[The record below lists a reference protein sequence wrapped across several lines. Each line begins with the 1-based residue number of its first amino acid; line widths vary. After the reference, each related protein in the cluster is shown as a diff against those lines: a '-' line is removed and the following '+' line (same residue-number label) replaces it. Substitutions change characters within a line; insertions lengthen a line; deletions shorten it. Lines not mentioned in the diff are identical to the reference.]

1 MQSNFAR
8 ALANVLAHEG
18 GYVNHPRD
26 PGGATNK
33 GITIATF
40 RKWVKRDGTVED
52 LKNISNADVAKVY
65 RKHYWDKVR
74 GDDLPS
80 GVDYAVFDY
89 AVNSGPGRAA
99 KALQSVVGAKLDGA
113 IGPETIGK
121 ASALNPA
128 VVVNRLCDE
137 RMAFLRRLNTWPT
150 FGKGW
155 SSRVAGVREDA
166 LHMIAFSK
174 PQAPVSPP
182 KPVTPPAPK
191 KPASAPNRGGR
202 DALGWSAGI
211 LVFLGLVWT
220 FGSEQVAA
228 AWNALV
234 SLFT

>member
-8 ALANVLAHEG
+8 ALANVLVHEG
-18 GYVNHPRD
+18 GYVNHPKD

-40 RKWVKRDGTVED
+40 RKWVKRDGTPED
-52 LKNISNADVAKVY
+52 LKNISNADVAKIY

-121 ASALNPA
+121 ASALNPS

-137 RMAFLRRLNTWPT
+137 RLAFLKRLNTWST

-174 PQAPVSPP
+174 PAEPVSPPP
-182 KPVTPPAPK
+182 KPVTPPAPE
-191 KPASAPNRGGR
+191 KPASAPRKGGWIVL
-202 DALGWSAGI
+202 AVLAIGAAITAGWE
-211 LVFLGLVWT
+211 W
-220 FGSEQVAA
+220 
-228 AWNALV
+228 LV

>member
-8 ALANVLAHEG
+8 ALANVLVHEG
-18 GYVNHPRD
+18 GFVNHPKD

-40 RKWVKRDGTVED
+40 RKWVKRDGTVND
-52 LKNISNADVAKVY
+52 LKNISAADVAKVY

-121 ASALNPA
+121 ATAYNPA

-166 LHMIAFSK
+166 VHMIAFAK
-174 PQAPVSPP
+174 PQAPGSPP
-182 KPVTPPAPK
+182 KPVTPPAPE
-191 KPASAPNRGGR
+191 KPASGQPKPKG
-202 DALGWSAGI
+202 DALGWVAGI
-211 LVFLGLVWT
+211 AVFLGLLWT
-220 FGSEQVAA
+220 FAGEQLAA
-228 AWNALV
+228 FWGWLG

>member
-1 MQSNFAR
+1 MASQNFPR
-8 ALANVLAHEG
+8 SLNQVLVHEG
-18 GYVNHPRD
+18 GFSNHKAD

-40 RKWVKRDGTVED
+40 RKWVKRDGTVDD
-52 LKNISNADVAKVY
+52 LKNISSADVAKVY

-121 ASALNPA
+121 ASALNPS

-137 RMAFLRRLNTWPT
+137 RLAFLKRLNTWGT

-182 KPVTPPAPK
+182 KPVIPPAPT
-191 KPASAPNRGGR
+191 KPASAPRKGGWIVL
-202 DALGWSAGI
+202 AVLAVGGLLTAGWEWLA
-211 LVFLGLVWT
+211 
-220 FGSEQVAA
+220 
-228 AWNALV
+228 

>member
-8 ALANVLAHEG
+8 ALANVLVHEG
-18 GYVNHPRD
+18 GFVNHPKD

-40 RKWVKRDGTVED
+40 RKWVKRDGTVDD
-52 LKNISNADVAKVY
+52 LKNISAADVAKVY

-99 KALQSVVGAKLDGA
+99 KALQAVVGAKLDGA

-121 ASALNPA
+121 ASALAPA

-137 RMAFLRRLNTWPT
+137 RMRFLEGLKTWPT

-166 LHMIAFSK
+166 LHMVVLGRSSNPPAK
-174 PQAPVSPP
+174 PVSPSP
-182 KPVTPPAPK
+182 KPSDTQEAT
-191 KPASAPNRGGR
+191 KPASASRKGGWVIAA
-202 DALGWSAGI
+202 ALAIGG
-211 LVFLGLVWT
+211 VVTGLVN
-220 FGSEQVAA
+220 GG
-228 AWNALV
+228 WNWLV

>member
-8 ALANVLAHEG
+8 ALANVLVHEG
-18 GYVNHPRD
+18 GFSNHKAD

-40 RKWVKRDGTVED
+40 RKWVKRDGTVAD
-52 LKNISNADVAKVY
+52 LKNISAADVAKVY

-99 KALQSVVGAKLDGA
+99 KALQTVVGAKLDGV

-121 ASALNPA
+121 ATAYNPA

-137 RMAFLRRLNTWPT
+137 RLAFLKRLNTWPT

-166 LHMIAFSK
+166 LHMVVLGK
-174 PQAPVSPP
+174 PSNSPAEPVSPTP
-182 KPVTPPAPK
+182 KPSDTQEAT
-191 KPASAPNRGGR
+191 KPVSAPRKGGWLIL
-202 DALGWSAGI
+202 AVLAVGAAVTAGWEWI
-211 LVFLGLVWT
+211 
-220 FGSEQVAA
+220 
-228 AWNALV
+228 V
-234 SLFT
+234 SLFGG

>member
-8 ALANVLAHEG
+8 ALANVLVHEG
-18 GYVNHPRD
+18 GFVNHPKD

-40 RKWVKRDGTVED
+40 RKWVKRDGTIDD
-52 LKNISNADVAKVY
+52 LKNISAADVAKVY

-99 KALQSVVGAKLDGA
+99 KALQSVVGATLDGA
-113 IGPETIGK
+113 VGPETIGK
-121 ASALNPA
+121 ASAFNPA

-137 RMAFLRRLNTWPT
+137 RLAFLKRLSTWGT

-155 SSRVAGVREDA
+155 SNRVAGVREDA
-166 LHMIAFSK
+166 LHMIAFATPSNS
-174 PQAPVSPP
+174 PTEPVSPSP
-182 KPVTPPAPK
+182 KPSDTQEAT
-191 KPASAPNRGGR
+191 KPVSAPRKGGWLV
-202 DALGWSAGI
+202 LGIIAAGSAI
-211 LVFLGLVWT
+211 
-220 FGSEQVAA
+220 AA
-228 AWNALV
+228 FVNWLV

>member
-8 ALANVLAHEG
+8 ALANVLVHEG
-18 GYVNHPRD
+18 GFVNHPKD

-40 RKWVKRDGTVED
+40 RKWVRRDGTVDD
-52 LKNISNADVAKVY
+52 LKNISAADVAKVY

-99 KALQSVVGAKLDGA
+99 KALQTVVGAKLDGV
-113 IGPETIGK
+113 IGTETIGK
-121 ASALNPA
+121 ATAYNPA

-137 RMAFLRRLNTWPT
+137 RLAFLKRLSTWPT

-166 LHMIAFSK
+166 VHMIAFAK
-174 PQAPVSPP
+174 PQAPVPPP
-182 KPVTPPAPK
+182 KPVTPLAPE
-191 KPASAPNRGGR
+191 KPASGQPKPKG
-202 DALGWSAGI
+202 DALGWVAGI
-211 LVFLGLVWT
+211 AVFLGLLWT
-220 FGSEQVAA
+220 FAGEQLAA
-228 AWNALV
+228 FWGWLG